1 VQQVDKLHITDLT
14 WRACQFDFT
23 SSARHITFVKN
34 NIVDSMS
41 CLQLCEVCQLA
52 AQERIH
58 LHRGPIVSV
67 VELNQT
73 MELNIDIEYN
83 EEKK

>member
-1 VQQVDKLHITDLT
+1 VLVNLILRLLLDIL
-14 WRACQFDFT
+14 
-23 SSARHITFVKN
+23 ITFVKN

-73 MELNIDIEYN
+73 MEQVCQRDVANKTREAYYHGYIH
-83 EEKK
+83 